1 MTLSLRHSPPN
12 VPASVPGQGGP
23 RATRSRRRRFLGL
36 TGVLAVALAAL
47 LAVSTGTNLVLERV
61 EQASVTPYGHRVTID
76 GGALNVV
83 QNGRAGSPLVLL
95 SGLGTAAPGL
105 DFAPLTRELND
116 FNVTVVEGFG
126 YGYSDM
132 SAGPRTVDS
141 IATELHAALATLGI
155 AKPYTLVGHSI
166 AGFYTLYYANKY
178 PDEVSAVIG
187 IDTTVPSAPMG
198 SAEPSSGGVNWERLL
213 STTGVVR
220 CLDTLVPALA
230 EPAGDAFTAGERER
244 IRLMSSWNFGNAALS
259 DETRRLG
266 DNARAIQ
273 GMSYPADLPV
283 LIFLSSE
290 SIGSL
295 PHWRELHEEQV
306 RNVARHELV
315 ELAGGHYLHWTQS
328 PAMAEAIREFLGS

>member
-1 MTLSLRHSPPN
+1 
-12 VPASVPGQGGP
+12 
-23 RATRSRRRRFLGL
+23 
-36 TGVLAVALAAL
+36 VLAGALAAAL
-47 LAVSTGTNLVLERV
+47 VVSTGTNLVLERV
-61 EQASVTPYGHRVTID
+61 EQASVTPYGHRVAID

-83 QNGRAGSPLVLL
+83 QNGRAGRPLVLL

-187 IDTTVPSAPMG
+187 IDTTVPSATVPSATVPSATVPSATAG
-198 SAEPSSGGVNWERLL
+198 SVEPSVGGVNWERML

-220 CLDTLVPALA
+220 GLDTLVPALA

-244 IRLMSSWNFGNAALS
+244 IRLMSSWNFGNTALS
-259 DETRRLG
+259 DETRRMG

-283 LIFLSSE
+283 LIFLSAE
-290 SIGSL
+290 SLGSL

-306 RNVARHELV
+306 RNVTRHELI
-315 ELAGGHYLHWTQS
+315 ELPGGHYLHWTQS
-328 PAMAEAIREFLGS
+328 PAMAAAIREFLGS